1 MYRLRVWK
9 LDQQNIVN
17 EQTNMEL
24 RQARLGYTI

>member
-24 RQARLGYTI
+24 RHARLG